1 MAPASSSSES
11 RVKTILV
18 VDDSATMRMSVE
30 MSLTLAGYKVL
41 VAEDGGAALRL
52 LNGGLRPDLLLT
64 DIVMPGVDGL
74 GLIREARKLLRFTPI
89 IALTTQGQRTLRD
102 EGKAAGATAWLIKPT
117 GGHDLISLVQRFLG
131 GSVSEAAAAGAARPA
146 GTGASGTP

>member
-1 MAPASSSSES
+1 MDPASSSSEQPVS
-11 RVKTILV
+11 TILV

-30 MSLTLAGYKVL
+30 MSLRLSGYRV
-41 VAEDGGAALRL
+41 VIAENGDTALRL
-52 LNGGLRPDLLLT
+52 LAEGLRPDLVLT

-89 IALTTQGQRTLRD
+89 VALTTQGQRSLRD

-117 GGHDLISLVQRFLG
+117 GGDDLIALVRRFLG
-131 GSVSEAAAAGAARPA
+131 EKARHARGPRAQQARRAG
-146 GTGASGTP
+146 

>member
-1 MAPASSSSES
+1 MAPASSSSEA

-18 VDDSATMRMSVE
+18 VDDSATMRLSIE

-131 GSVSEAAAAGAARPA
+131 AGASTVAA
-146 GTGASGTP
+146 TGSGNSAASGLP